1 MARLDGLSAPTAA
14 LPAATVLG
22 IVAAAGLVPLNST
35 MVAVALPTIAA
46 DFEISTGAASVLIT
60 VYLMAMLIGQP
71 IAGRVSDAVGN
82 RRAVTVALF
91 GMIATSGAAALAP
104 TFVLLV
110 VARLAQACCAAA
122 LGPSVQAL
130 LRSVTPSDQQGR
142 AFGLMGVV
150 LGVGAASGPVVGGVL
165 TQFVGWEAIFLVNV
179 PISAGALI
187 AARRATTVS
196 RTTDAPTSPVAPRS
210 DERILNRIFV
220 TCYSMQALSTLA
232 QYALLLLT
240 PIILDARGWA
250 SGSIGLALSALT
262 VGMIIMGPAGGR
274 AGDRHGRRLPTALG
288 LTVATAAVLVLLA
301 TSPSVAAA
309 LLVAALA
316 AFGLGLGAATPNL
329 MSSALESVPMER
341 TGGAAGLLS
350 TSRYVGSLTTSLL
363 VAAVVT
369 SDAGGT
375 QSVLALSSV
384 AMLAAVALASRLPST
399 LAGAHDPVD

>member
-1 MARLDGLSAPTAA
+1 
-14 LPAATVLG
+14 
-22 IVAAAGLVPLNST
+22 

-46 DFEISTGAASVLIT
+46 DFEISTGSASVLVT
-60 VYLMAMLIGQP
+60 VYLLAMLVGQP

-91 GMIATSGAAALAP
+91 GMIATSCAAALAP
-104 TFVLLV
+104 TFLLLV

-187 AARRATTVS
+187 AARRATAASGTA
-196 RTTDAPTSPVAPRS
+196 DAPTSPEAPRS

-220 TCYSMQALSTLA
+220 TCYSVQALSTLA

-240 PIILDARGWA
+240 PIMLDARGWS

-262 VGMIIMGPAGGR
+262 VGMIVMGPPGGR
-274 AGDRHGRRLPTALG
+274 AGDEYGRRLPTALG
-288 LTVATAAVLVLLA
+288 LTVATGAVLVLLV
-301 TSPSVAAA
+301 TSPSVAVAV
-309 LLVAALA
+309 LVVALA

-341 TGGAAGLLS
+341 TGGAAGVLS

-375 QSVLALSSV
+375 RSVLALSSV
-384 AMLAAVALASRLPST
+384 AMVAAVALASRLPST
-399 LAGAHDPVD
+399 PAVAPTPED